1 MEFST
6 QTTASLHQIK
16 TAALAVG
23 VFADGVLSP
32 AADLIDRAANGAV
45 RAVAKTEF
53 RGRAGATLTLR
64 NLPGVTAQRVVL
76 VGLGKQDEY
85 SARAHAT
92 AEQAFAQACVAAQL
106 AEGVSTLVTNPVA
119 DVPVIA
125 RARSAAIAAGA
136 ATYHYDASFG
146 KPDRDA
152 RPKLKKIV
160 QIVERADAAQ
170 AQKGLREGAA
180 IANGMS
186 LTRDLGNLPGNI
198 CTPTYLG
205 ETAKRLAR
213 EFKSLKV
220 EVLDK
225 KQVEALGMGSFR
237 RGPTNRCASSCCATP
252 ASRPRKA
259 PRPVTARSCWSAR
272 ASRSTPAA
280 SRSPAATMDEMKYD
294 MGGAASVL
302 GSFRAL
308 AELELPLDVVG
319 LIPACENLP
328 SGKANKP
335 GDVVTSMSGQT
346 IEILNTD
353 AEGRSVLCDA
363 LTYAERFKPST
374 VIDIA
379 TLTGACVVALGH
391 VNTGLFSKDDALA
404 EALAAAG
411 RQALDTAWRLPMDDA
426 YRPAQVQLRRHR
438 QHRRPPAGAV
448 TAACFLS
455 RFTKAYRWAHL
466 DIAGTAGRAAR
477 TRAPPAV
484 RAAADAVPA
493 GPGLSGRNRHD
504 AHRFRLR
511 RAGSPAHSLPVARKR
526 YRRASAGG
534 VLPRRFP
541 AGVLRPHALGLR
553 RYLLRAS
560 CTGQ

>member
-225 KQVEALGMGSFR
+225 KQVEALGMGSFLSVARGSDEPLRFIVLRHAGKPAKKGAKAGDGPIVLVGKGITFDAGGISLAGRHHGRNEVRHGR
-237 RGPTNRCASSCCATP
+237 RR
-252 ASRPRKA
+252 R
-259 PRPVTARSCWSAR
+259 
-272 ASRSTPAA
+272 
-280 SRSPAATMDEMKYD
+280 
-294 MGGAASVL
+294 VL

-353 AEGRSVLCDA
+353 AEGRLVLCDA

-426 YRPAQVQLRRHR
+426 YQDQLKSNFADIANIGGPGRRGHGGLLPVALHQGLPLGPPGHRRHR
-438 QHRRPPAGAV
+438 LEGRQGQGRHRP
-448 TAACFLS
+448 S
-455 RFTKAYRWAHL
+455 
-466 DIAGTAGRAAR
+466 
-477 TRAPPAV
+477 

-493 GPGLSGRNRHD
+493 GPGLSGLEQ
-504 AHRFRLR
+504 A
-511 RAGSPAHSLPVARKR
+511 
-526 YRRASAGG
+526 
-534 VLPRRFP
+534 
-541 AGVLRPHALGLR
+541 
-553 RYLLRAS
+553 
-560 CTGQ
+560 

>member
-225 KQVEALGMGSFR
+225 KQVEALGMGSFLSVARGSDEPLRFIVLRHAGKPAKKGAKAGDGPIVLVGKGITFDAGGISLAGRHHGRNEVRHGR
-237 RGPTNRCASSCCATP
+237 RRQRAGLV
-252 ASRPRKA
+252 
-259 PRPVTARSCWSAR
+259 PRP
-272 ASRSTPAA
+272 
-280 SRSPAATMDEMKYD
+280 
-294 MGGAASVL
+294 
-302 GSFRAL
+302 
-308 AELELPLDVVG
+308 
-319 LIPACENLP
+319 
-328 SGKANKP
+328 
-335 GDVVTSMSGQT
+335 
-346 IEILNTD
+346 
-353 AEGRSVLCDA
+353 GR
-363 LTYAERFKPST
+363 
-374 VIDIA
+374 
-379 TLTGACVVALGH
+379 TG
-391 VNTGLFSKDDALA
+391 T
-404 EALAAAG
+404 AAG
-411 RQALDTAWRLPMDDA
+411 RGRPDPGLREPAQRQGQQARRRGHQHVGPDHRDPQHRRRRPPGAVRRADLRRALQALDGHRHRHPHRRLRGGAGSRQHGPVLQGRRTGRGPGRRRSPGPGHRMAPAHGRRLPG
-426 YRPAQVQLRRHR
+426 PAQVQLRRHR

-466 DIAGTAGRAAR
+466 DIAGTAWKGGKDKGATGR
-477 TRAPPAV
+477 P
-484 RAAADAVPA
+484 VP
-493 GPGLSGRNRHD
+493 LLMQ
-504 AHRFRLR
+504 FL
-511 RAGSPAHSLPVARKR
+511 
-526 YRRASAGG
+526 
-534 VLPRRFP
+534 
-541 AGVLRPHALGLR
+541 LGQ
-553 RYLLRAS
+553 A
-560 CTGQ
+560 